1 MKSIKNQYIDLP
13 VFVSLGALKLFKDKF
28 GQSFEVYMA
37 DKDSDKYGALGYLVF
52 QSHLSACKVEGTKPK
67 VESETDLM
75 DFLSIHDLAQI
86 TELIQPEKS
95 EGEAEKEPTDQKKI

>member
-13 VFVSLGALKLFKDKF
+13 VFVSLGALKLFKEKF

-52 QSHLSACKVEGTKPK
+52 QSHLSACKVEKVEPK
-67 VESETDLM
+67 VKSENDLL
-75 DFLSIHDLAQI
+75 DFLSIHDLSQI
-86 TELIQPEKS
+86 TEMIQPEKT
-95 EGEAEKEPTDQKKI
+95 EGEDESDPTVQKKI